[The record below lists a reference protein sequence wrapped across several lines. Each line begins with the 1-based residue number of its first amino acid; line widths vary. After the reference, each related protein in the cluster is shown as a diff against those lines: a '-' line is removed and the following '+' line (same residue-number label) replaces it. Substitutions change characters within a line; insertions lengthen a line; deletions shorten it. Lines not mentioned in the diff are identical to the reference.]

1 MGGENF
7 SSSTSHIP
15 HQDCECLDQ
24 CLLFTA
30 AGLVQC
36 LSIDIWD
43 GETRLRLEFIL
54 YNGHRKLTLES
65 WVGKIWASTSHIP
78 HQECECLDQCMQF
91 TAAGLVQCLSIDIMN
106 GETRLRF
113 ELIVYNAVTASWL
126 WSNGWGKY
134 ELALLTFHTKIVC
147 VWYSA

>member
-15 HQDCECLDQ
+15 HQVCLDQ

-43 GETRLRLEFIL
+43 GETRLRFEFVV

-65 WVGKIWASTSHIP
+65 WVGKISGNTSHIP

-91 TAAGLVQCLSIDIMN
+91 TAAGLVQCLSIDIWD
-106 GETRLRF
+106 GETRLRL
-113 ELIVYNAVTASWL
+113 ELLVYNGL
-126 WSNGWGKY
+126 
-134 ELALLTFHTKIVC
+134 
-147 VWYSA
+147 